1 MPSLITRFQL
11 SSLRRQ
17 FEIGVAM
24 VILLTAVF
32 SIANWSGFQSMR
44 DQSARAEALAAAMR
58 EHQTADMMHDAI
70 QGDILSTRLALEEG
84 DTDAMN
90 QAHTSLTQHFT
101 TLRGTQERIA
111 DLPLEPE
118 VKRDMAQLRSEWTRY
133 VTTAEAAWAAFAANS
148 LRAPTIMRNFNRDA
162 ERVET
167 IMGQATENLNR
178 RLNAENA
185 TLSEVATRASRLI
198 ALQPLLLSII
208 LLAAAWLMQRSVIR
222 PLIGSARALFALS
235 QGRADVDVE
244 GTERRNE
251 IGDLARGIYAFK
263 AKAEEVSSALAAK
276 SRAEAQSKADTA
288 RASRESDRSEALVEL
303 AISLENRVLHAA
315 EAVAATARQLQGAAL
330 EVEAAARNTRGQLTH
345 ASATGTQIVGNVDE
359 VAAATQQ
366 LATSAQEIG
375 SLMAQSVGQIDNAA
389 ALGARAAEQT
399 QQLSALAEGIDTIST
414 FIADIARQ
422 TNLLA
427 LNAAIEAAR
436 AGSAGRGFAVVADEV
451 KALAN
456 DAGQAAGNIATQI
469 VSIRKLAANVA
480 GAFDQVNNAVGRMQQ
495 ASVAVA
501 SSVEEQGL
509 ATIAIDHSVQEV
521 ALGVRGL
528 GSNMTSVDA
537 IASEVDAQARALVA
551 AAQDLDRLSSKLTQ
565 DVTQVIADVRA
576 A

>member
-1 MPSLITRFQL
+1 
-11 SSLRRQ
+11 
-17 FEIGVAM
+17 
-24 VILLTAVF
+24 LLTAIF
-32 SIANWSGFQSMR
+32 STTNWSGFRTMR
-44 DQSARAEALAAAMR
+44 EQSARAETLAAAMR

-70 QGDILSTRLALEEG
+70 HADILSTRLALAEG
-84 DTDAMN
+84 NVDARN
-90 QAHTSLTQHFT
+90 RAQVSLTQNFT
-101 TLRGTQERIA
+101 VLRGTQERIA

-118 VKRDMAQLRSEWTRY
+118 VKRDMAKLRREWTRY
-133 VTTAEAAWAAFAANS
+133 VTTAETAWAALAAKS
-148 LRAPTIMRNFNRDA
+148 ERAPMIVRDFNRDA

-167 IMGQATENLNR
+167 MMGQATDILNS

-185 TLSEVATRASRLI
+185 ALNEVATRVSRLI
-198 ALQPLLLSII
+198 ALQPLVLSII
-208 LLAAAWLMQRSVIR
+208 LLVAAWLMQRSVIR

-251 IGDLARGIYAFK
+251 MGDLARGINAFK
-263 AKAEEVSSALAAK
+263 AKAEEVAAALAAQSK
-276 SRAEAQSKADTA
+276 AEAQSRAETA
-288 RASRESDRSEALVEL
+288 RASRETDRNEALVQL
-303 AISLENRVLHAA
+303 AMSLENRVLHAA

-330 EVEAAARNTRGQLTH
+330 AVEAAARNTRGQLTH

-359 VAAATQQ
+359 VAAATRQ

-399 QQLSALAEGIDTIST
+399 QQLSVLAEGIDTIST

-451 KALAN
+451 KALAT
-456 DAGQAAGNIATQI
+456 DAGHAAGNIATQI
-469 VSIRKLAANVA
+469 VAVRKLAANVA
-480 GAFDQVNNAVGRMQQ
+480 CAFDQVNSAVGRMQQ

-521 ALGVRGL
+521 AQGVRGL

-565 DVTQVIADVRA
+565 DVTQVIAEVRA